1 MILPNTCPT
10 KNQIGI
16 LTNYLKLGI
25 IEICITYKSRR
36 VIIQLR
42 FGISK
47 RFQYDI
53 RLQYL
58 VLCQMKFSGM
68 SCYCSKV
75 LQRQF
80 HGLGFSRARFSTKKQ
95 ALVSIH
101 IPQRS
106 PSAISH
112 SISEKEEKD
121 DERLNVTKKKLHIFE
136 FEYVSPFFCL
146 HSSSKDE

>member
-1 MILPNTCPT
+1 M
-10 KNQIGI
+10 KNQIGTLTI
-16 LTNYLKLGI
+16 TNYLKLGI

-42 FGISK
+42 FGISE

-112 SISEKEEKD
+112 SISKKEEKD